1 MRTIAHFLLVT
12 AAAWSA
18 AALAGDQNP
27 VFPIKNALDKGQQYK
42 DKIGSDI
49 ALYFGP
55 QKTPNVVSRIGEW
68 TSTRNSN
75 SANKPD
81 QEACDIAFISAV
93 IALQDRA
100 RKEGGNA
107 VINIKSLSRVGET
120 VSESEYICTSGRVI
134 ARVQLRGTATTLGK
148 AAKPAAKKK

>member
-1 MRTIAHFLLVT
+1 MKAIALLLLAST
-12 AAAWSA
+12 AAWSSA
-18 AALAGDQNP
+18 AAAGDANP
-27 VFPIKNALDKGQQYK
+27 KFLIKNALDKGQQYK

-55 QKTPNVVSRIGEW
+55 QKTPSVQTRIGEW

-93 IALQDRA
+93 IALQERA

-107 VINIKSLSRVGET
+107 VINIKSLSKVGDT
-120 VSESEYICTSGRVI
+120 DSESEYICTSGRVI
-134 ARVQLRGTATTLGK
+134 ARVQLRGTAATLGKGGGK
-148 AAKPAAKKK
+148 AAKKK